1 MPGLTPYAR
10 ESRTDWALHEKG
22 ALFVFSDNCGG
33 NGSCFRLTILPH
45 CTSAGIGNLFQRLRK
60 IMTTQ
65 EIDVLS
71 WYFGMS
77 NGGSAHAD
85 GDVRQGLCARRA
97 SHQISG

>member
-1 MPGLTPYAR
+1 
-10 ESRTDWALHEKG
+10 
-22 ALFVFSDNCGG
+22 
-33 NGSCFRLTILPH
+33 
-45 CTSAGIGNLFQRLRK
+45 
-60 IMTTQ
+60 MTTQ